1 MTEFEIYNQNKKVP
15 KYSPFWIIVIYVLMT
30 VMTALIGS
38 GIMVLAGLA
47 KGLNI
52 NGIMSILQN
61 GGITE
66 DIGLLQMIIG
76 INQLSMFIV
85 PALITFLMVDRLGWL
100 HTYKL
105 SIRPNII
112 VIVLGILTIICSLG
126 LVGYSNELNKLVH
139 LPDWMKS
146 MNSNAEALINAL
158 ISKNNPIHFIINL
171 ILIGIIPGVGEEL
184 VFRGIIQTNLY
195 KIFKNP
201 HIAIWVAAIIFSALH
216 LQFDGFLPRMFLGA
230 ILGYLY
236 YCSKNLWVSMAA
248 HAANNSLALIFY
260 TFFKDSKIKFDPED
274 SSNATW
280 YMALISIVLVGTL
293 LFYVRKLRINEELK
307 N

>member
-15 KYSPFWIIVIYVLMT
+15 KYSPFWIIVIYILMT

-61 GGITE
+61 GGMTD

-105 SIRPNII
+105 SFRPNII
-112 VIVLGILTIICSLG
+112 IIALGILTIICSLG

-236 YCSKNLWVSMAA
+236 YYSKNLWVSMAA

-280 YMALISIVLVGTL
+280 YMALISIVLVSTL
-293 LFYVRKLRINEELK
+293 LFYVRKLSINEEFK

>member
-15 KYSPFWIIVIYVLMT
+15 KYSPFWIIVIYILMT

-61 GGITE
+61 GGITD

-105 SIRPNII
+105 SFRPNII
-112 VIVLGILTIICSLG
+112 IIALGILTIICSLG

-236 YCSKNLWVSMAA
+236 YYSKNLWVSMAA

-280 YMALISIVLVGTL
+280 YMALISIVLVSTL
-293 LFYVRKLRINEELK
+293 LFYVRKLSINEEFK